1 MQTMIIN
8 QVSVFIENRKGRL
21 ADVTKLLAENG
32 INLRAVSVADTADFG
47 ILRLIADRPQDVA
60 AVLAANNVTAT
71 LTEVISVPLGDRPGD
86 LAKKLAVLSKN
97 GVAVEY
103 LYAYLSAGSDGAVVV
118 MRVDDTAKAE
128 KLIG

>member
-1 MQTMIIN
+1 MIIN

-86 LAKKLAVLSKN
+86 LAKKLAVLSEN

-103 LYAYLSAGSDGAVVV
+103 LYAYLSAGSDSAVVV

>member
-1 MQTMIIN
+1 M
-8 QVSVFIENRKGRL
+8 
-21 ADVTKLLAENG
+21 TKLLAENG

-86 LAKKLAVLSKN
+86 LAKKLAVLSEN

>member
-86 LAKKLAVLSKN
+86 LAKKLAVLSEN

-103 LYAYLSAGSDGAVVV
+103 LYAYLSDGSDGAVVV